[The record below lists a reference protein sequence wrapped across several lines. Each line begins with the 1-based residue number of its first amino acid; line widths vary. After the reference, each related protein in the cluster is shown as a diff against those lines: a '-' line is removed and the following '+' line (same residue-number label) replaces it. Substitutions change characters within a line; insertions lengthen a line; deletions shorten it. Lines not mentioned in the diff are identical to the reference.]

1 MSHNRIDANR
11 PVATRIVD
19 GDHHTV
25 EVDLTP
31 IAAGLLS
38 DIALALRGN
47 GHLMTLLANTKPGTW
62 DHAKTRQVILQRLEM
77 TSALKLMLGPDQAEE
92 LAGELFDAMEEPSRC
107 EGPCGGENYATTGD
121 LCTGCDEAAS
131 FRNALAGGRL

>member
-11 PVATRIVD
+11 PTATRIVD
-19 GDHHTV
+19 GDTYTV
-25 EVDLTP
+25 EVDLSP

-47 GHLMTLLANTKPGTW
+47 GHLMTLLANQKVGSLE
-62 DHAKTRQVILQRLEM
+62 HTRIRRAILQRLEM

-92 LAGELFDAMEEPSRC
+92 LAGELFEAMEEPSHC
-107 EGPCGGENYATTGD
+107 EGPCGGENYATTGG

-131 FRNALAGGRL
+131 FRNAMAGGRL